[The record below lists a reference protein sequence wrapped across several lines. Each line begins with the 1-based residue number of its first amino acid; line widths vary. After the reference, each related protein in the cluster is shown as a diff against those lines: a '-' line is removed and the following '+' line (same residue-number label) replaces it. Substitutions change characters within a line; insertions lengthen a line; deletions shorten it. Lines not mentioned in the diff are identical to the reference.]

1 MKKGTVLIIVGFIIL
16 LISATLPLPMMLGLS
31 GIVWRVLLALLGIAL
46 IFLLT
51 KSSEKDPI

>member
-46 IFLLT
+46 IFFGV
-51 KSSEKDPI
+51 KN